1 MIHGRDNGGVCQSRL
16 PRIRLKPTAS
26 MTFRGRGEM
35 GGTSAMG
42 FFFLLED
49 MELDESYK
57 WLNQGFKG
65 SLHLGTIPVYVI
77 TIGFTLCFVMAV

>member
-1 MIHGRDNGGVCQSRL
+1 
-16 PRIRLKPTAS
+16 
-26 MTFRGRGEM
+26 
-35 GGTSAMG
+35 MG

-57 WLNQGFKG
+57 WLNPGFKG